1 MRYLYNH
8 NDILYMVIESRFC
21 HNFKDLEEVK
31 KYKEII
37 EVDHVL
43 KTNSKYLFCLKIEDA
58 EVVDNIE
65 NISE

>member
-1 MRYLYNH
+1 
-8 NDILYMVIESRFC
+8 MVIESRFC